1 MNDQTK
7 AIVAHITIIGWLI
20 SLFMNQSENRTPLT
34 SFYLRQLLGLFLA
47 GLILSFSPACTASSS
62 SRVTQTASCSSI
74 GSSTISR
81 VSASPRQPSISEAGK
96 GQGCEAR

>member
-47 GLILSFSPACTASSS
+47 GLILSFIPIPLIDWLGWMVLLAAWIYSLIGAIQ
-62 SRVTQTASCSSI
+62 SRELLLPWI
-74 GSSTISR
+74 GEYFQDWFSGI
-81 VSASPRQPSISEAGK
+81 
-96 GQGCEAR
+96 